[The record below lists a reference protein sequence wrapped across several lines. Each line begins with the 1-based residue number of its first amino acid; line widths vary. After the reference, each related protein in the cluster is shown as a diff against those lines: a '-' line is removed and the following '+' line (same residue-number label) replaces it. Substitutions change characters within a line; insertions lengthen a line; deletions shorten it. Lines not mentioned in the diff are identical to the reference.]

1 VKTKYTTDNIRY
13 KRMTTDELREA
24 FLVQDLFDA
33 GSVALTYSEVDRAVI
48 GSAVPLSSS
57 LELQAT
63 KATLAANHF
72 CERRE
77 VGILNIG
84 GKGTITV
91 DGAAHEL
98 DALDCLYIGRG
109 SKDIQMSSE
118 DAQFPAKYYIL
129 SYPAHADYPTVLVK
143 QADAN
148 AVHLGSSATCNER
161 TIYQYIH
168 AGGAQSCQLV
178 MGFTLLKEGSVW
190 NTFPCHTHQRR
201 SEVYMYFNLA
211 PDSIVFHMMGEPQE
225 TRHLV
230 MHEGDAVVSPI
241 WSIHSGAGT
250 GSYCFCWGMGGEN
263 QAFDDMDHVAVG
275 DVR

>member
-1 VKTKYTTDNIRY
+1 MNTKYTTDNIRY
-13 KRMTTDELREA
+13 KRMTTEELRES
-24 FLVQDLFDA
+24 FMVNGLFKA
-33 GSVALTYSEVDRAVI
+33 GEVLLTYCEVDRTIV
-48 GSAVPLSSS
+48 GSAVPTGKP
-57 LELQAT
+57 LELEAG
-63 KATLAANHF
+63 KELAAEYF

-77 VGILNIG
+77 MGILNIG
-84 GKGTITV
+84 GKGTISV
-91 DGAAHEL
+91 DGTDYAM
-98 DALDCLYIGRG
+98 DSLDCLYVGLGAR
-109 SKDIQMSSE
+109 DIQMTSE
-118 DAQFPAKYYIL
+118 DAAVPAKYYIL
-129 SYPAHADYPTVLVK
+129 SYPAHAEYPTTHI
-143 QADAN
+143 QQSEAN
-148 AVHLGSSATCNER
+148 QVHLGSPATCNER

-201 SEVYMYFNLA
+201 SEVYMYFNIA
-211 PDSIVFHMMGEPQE
+211 PDSIVFHMMGEPLE

-230 MHEGDAVVSPI
+230 MQEGDAVVSPI

>member
-1 VKTKYTTDNIRY
+1 
-13 KRMTTDELREA
+13 
-24 FLVQDLFDA
+24 
-33 GSVALTYSEVDRAVI
+33 
-48 GSAVPLSSS
+48 
-57 LELQAT
+57 
-63 KATLAANHF
+63 
-72 CERRE
+72 
-77 VGILNIG
+77 
-84 GKGTITV
+84 
-91 DGAAHEL
+91 
-98 DALDCLYIGRG
+98 
-109 SKDIQMSSE
+109 
-118 DAQFPAKYYIL
+118 
-129 SYPAHADYPTVLVK
+129 
-143 QADAN
+143 
-148 AVHLGSSATCNER
+148 
-161 TIYQYIH
+161 
-168 AGGAQSCQLV
+168 